1 MKKSII
7 IIKKNSFIYNEEE
20 YDFDKVDDIL
30 HLLKA
35 NLKII
40 VLEEDLYIKQ
50 FTNNI
55 KKRKIYEFVNYK
67 INNDFP
73 QNGDIL
79 YDYKF
84 KEKSNII
91 CIYSIR
97 GAKRVEKLS
106 NAAKNIE
113 IKPIQFIIKDLMS
126 KLLKNDDFTCEV
138 LIKFNECY
146 YFISFK
152 EGLFFH
158 GFVEK
163 DINFVFDKIIE
174 NTNLREIYV
183 DSSITNYSHITNK
196 IKIIKMNIGELINE
210 KIYEKQR
217 FHTRKILW

>member
-20 YDFDKVDDIL
+20 YDFNKVDDIL
-30 HLLKA
+30 HLLKS

-40 VLEEDLYIKQ
+40 ILEEDLYIKQ
-50 FTNNI
+50 FTNKI
-55 KKRKIYEFVNYK
+55 KKRKIYEFVDYK

-79 YDYKF
+79 YDYEF
-84 KEKSNII
+84 KKKNNII

-97 GAKRVEKLS
+97 GAKRIEKLS
-106 NAAKNIE
+106 DTAKNIE
-113 IKPIQFIIKDLMS
+113 IKPIQFVVKDLMM
-126 KLLKNDDFTCEV
+126 KFLKNDVFTCEV

-146 YFISFK
+146 YYISFK
-152 EGLFFH
+152 DGLFFY

-163 DINFVFDKIIE
+163 DINFVFNKII
-174 NTNLREIYV
+174 NNNSLREIYV
-183 DSSITNYSHITNK
+183 DNSIGDCSHLTNK

-217 FHTRKILW
+217 FHSRKIL